1 MHACDVI
8 DLELAKARRIEADQ
22 FAEAHAIGMSRAA
35 TVSDLAADLE
45 LYAPGPERARAV
57 MYYLAKGWAT
67 DADMQLALEAL
78 G

>member
-1 MHACDVI
+1 MNACTVI
-8 DLELAKARRIEADQ
+8 DLELAKAQRIAADQ
-22 FAEAHAIGMSRAA
+22 FAKAHAIAMRRAA
-35 TVSDLAADLE
+35 AVSDLAADLE

-67 DADMQLALEAL
+67 DTDMQLALEAL